1 MKNECRDFE
10 IEPQDFDSIF
20 LWKVF
25 WKLLKQ
31 ETPIRFFVKVFLL
44 GALFFATVL
53 FLVLFLVLVGDF
65 AGA

>member
-1 MKNECRDFE
+1 MKNAPRDLE
-10 IEPQDFDSIF
+10 IEPEDFDSIF

-31 ETPIRFFVKVFLL
+31 ENPLCFFLKVILL
-44 GALFFATVL
+44 GAAFVTLILFIL
-53 FLVLFLVLVGDF
+53 LVGDL

>member
-1 MKNECRDFE
+1 MKNAPRDLE
-10 IEPQDFDSIF
+10 IEPEYFASIF

-31 ETPIRFFVKVFLL
+31 ENPLCFFLKVFLL
-44 GALFFATVL
+44 GAGLIALILFIF
-53 FLVLFLVLVGDF
+53 LVGDL